1 MKKIVVILISIMLV
15 LGLVACGSSSGGT
28 AQQDAT
34 QKDSAAAESEASETG
49 KEQTAQED
57 MQEEEQVAEAVHP
70 YAWLGLQDMPEC
82 NYLDNLAARH
92 YIKKSDVYIAG
103 MSYVSHEINAVDGIN
118 TYKENEN
125 SKVYSIDGKAYSI
138 NEDNK
143 SYMEMDMADIA
154 DSAEESSISAMEN
167 GTNIY
172 GRNLVGTG
180 SEVIP
185 IYSDE
190 TGDKDEYEYYEYNYP
205 EAEEATDTS
214 ETERF
219 YLKDGDVF
227 AIYTKITMGDSVVES
242 TEVIDSISGDIP
254 EGTFDLP
261 DLSGYE
267 KMEM

>member
-1 MKKIVVILISIMLV
+1 MKRKYLMIIFTALLAIMLA
-15 LGLVACGSSSGGT
+15 ACGSASDTSSQEGS
-28 AQQDAT
+28 Q
-34 QKDSAAAESEASETG
+34 ESSL
-49 KEQTAQED
+49 EQTEATGD
-57 MQEEEQVAEAVHP
+57 GDAADAGEAVHP
-70 YAWLGLQDMPEC
+70 YAWLGLQDIPEC
-82 NYLDNLAARH
+82 HYLDVLSTNH
-92 YIKKSDVYIAG
+92 YIKVSDEYIAG
-103 MSYVSHEINAVDGIN
+103 MSHVVRETNAVDGIN

-125 SKVYSIDGKAYSI
+125 SKVYSIDGMTYSI
-138 NEDNK
+138 NEDSK
-143 SYMEMDMADIA
+143 SYIEMDMGDIA
-154 DSAEESSISAMEN
+154 ESALESSISAMES
-167 GTNIY
+167 GTNLY
-172 GRNLVGTG
+172 GRSLVGTG

-190 TGDKDEYEYYEYNYP
+190 TEDKDEYEYYEYNYP
-205 EAEEATDTS
+205 EAEKSTDTS
-214 ETERF
+214 EIERF

>member
-1 MKKIVVILISIMLV
+1 MKKCFMILISV
-15 LGLVACGSSSGGT
+15 LIILTMVACGSSPDTAVQDVSQGT
-28 AQQDAT
+28 GEVQAEAVSVGDEGDQAVQEDAQ
-34 QKDSAAAESEASETG
+34 ESETE
-49 KEQTAQED
+49 
-57 MQEEEQVAEAVHP
+57 VHP
-70 YAWLGLQDMPEC
+70 YAWLGLQDIPAC

-103 MSYVSHEINAVDGIN
+103 MSYVSEETNAVDGIN
-118 TYKENEN
+118 TYKKNEN
-125 SKVYSIDGKAYSI
+125 SLVYSIDGKAYSI

-227 AIYTKITMGDSVVES
+227 AIYTKITMGDTVIES
-242 TEVIDSISGDIP
+242 TEVIKEMSGDIP
-254 EGTFDLP
+254 EGTFDVP

-267 KMEM
+267 KIEF